1 VAVVEAVDATTL
13 LAVGG
18 QLRIGEDGT
27 IDWGAHEEQ
36 ELLENTAI
44 SRVGEDGDLFLG
56 DDDPLEP
63 ATKVDASGCGISDEA
78 AESNEVEMSR
88 DAIIPCLMPGG
99 GGEWDEAPPQRSPV
113 QLRATPND
121 GQGR

>member
-1 VAVVEAVDATTL
+1 MEAVDATTL

-27 IDWGAHEEQ
+27 IDWGAHEEK

-56 DDDPLEP
+56 DNEPLEP
-63 ATKVDASGCGISDEA
+63 ATKVDASGCGIGDEA

-88 DAIIPCLMPGG
+88 DAISL
-99 GGEWDEAPPQRSPV
+99 A
-113 QLRATPND
+113 
-121 GQGR
+121 